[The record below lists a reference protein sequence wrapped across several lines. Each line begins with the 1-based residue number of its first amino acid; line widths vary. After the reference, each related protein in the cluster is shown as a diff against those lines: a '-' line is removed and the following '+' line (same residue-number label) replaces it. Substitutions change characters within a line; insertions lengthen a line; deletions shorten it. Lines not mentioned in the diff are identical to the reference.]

1 MNDEPGRK
9 LYVLPWLLALLASPL
24 LYLAIMPWVA
34 VALQDM
40 GFRNP
45 PKAFEIFAVPYV
57 WLMENTSAQPCLKHY
72 AEWCDQFI
80 TRRPA
85 P

>member
-1 MNDEPGRK
+1 MNDEPARK
-9 LYVLPWLLALLASPL
+9 LHVLPWLLAVLASPL
-24 LYLAIMPWVA
+24 LYLAITPWVA
-34 VALQDM
+34 VALQSM

-45 PKAFEIFAVPYV
+45 PKAFEVFAAPYV
-57 WLMENTSAQPCLKHY
+57 WLMENTTAQPYLQHY
-72 AEWCDQFI
+72 AEWCDQFT